1 MTAGGG
7 VDVLAANVEVRLWD
21 SQWVNVVNHDYCY
34 RDWDTNDAVAHAV
47 RMTERLMAENITKGF
62 PPAAYNRAAIA
73 ELIAADKAFDLSR
86 AALIEVSNRITA
98 GSRSDDDFR
107 KQANAQH
114 SYDRATARR
123 ASALAALE
131 GSNGR

>member
-7 VDVLAANVEVRLWD
+7 VLDAIDDACHALNTRETRDERNALIAAR
-21 SQWVNVVNHDYCY
+21 
-34 RDWDTNDAVAHAV
+34 
-47 RMTERLMAENITKGF
+47 I
-62 PPAAYNRAAIA
+62 AIA

-131 GSNGR
+131 QQP